1 MIMIFFDTHY
11 HHKEGVDFAAEIAVF
26 RAEMAANDKLCMITL
41 GGSLT
46 ESIVAQKVANS
57 AENVWFCAGVHPH
70 CAAEFLS
77 QGGDFDELENDPK
90 CCAVGEIG
98 LDYFYDFSDEES
110 QKKVFAYFL
119 ERALAKNMPAV
130 IHVRDKDD
138 SVKAYE
144 DAYDLLSVFAA
155 KGGRFELHSYAGNIE
170 FLEKFSNL
178 GAYFSVN
185 GMVTF
190 KKADNIRMN
199 LQKMP
204 LDRLLIETD
213 SPYLAPVP
221 HRGKEN
227 RPVLVQFVAQKAADE
242 LQMSLADFCELTAKN
257 AEKFFNIEI
266 L

>member
-1 MIMIFFDTHY
+1 MIFFDTHY
-11 HHKEGVDFAAEIAVF
+11 HHKEGVDFAAEIAAF

-70 CAAEFLS
+70 CADEFLS

-130 IHVRDKDD
+130 IHVRDKED

-213 SPYLAPVP
+213 SPYLAPEP
-221 HRGKEN
+221 LRGKMNDSRNIKYTAECLALIRGMTVSEIEKITTEN
-227 RPVLVQFVAQKAADE
+227 ALKIYN
-242 LQMSLADFCELTAKN
+242 KIG
-257 AEKFFNIEI
+257 K
-266 L
+266 